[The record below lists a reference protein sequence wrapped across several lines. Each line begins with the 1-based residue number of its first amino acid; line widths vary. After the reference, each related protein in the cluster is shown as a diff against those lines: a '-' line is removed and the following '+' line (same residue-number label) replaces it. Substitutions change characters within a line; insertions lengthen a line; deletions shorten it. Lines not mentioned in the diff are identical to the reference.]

1 MRVSIPETA
10 LLTALRSFLLSVLPA
25 GVEVIRGQVNR
36 TAPPK
41 GAFVV
46 MTPLTR
52 RRLSTN
58 VDEFNDA
65 SLVGSIASGVL
76 IVTNVMFGQVRVSA
90 PLYAEGVADGT
101 IITAAN
107 PDGTFAV
114 QPAQT
119 VTSRQMFAGVA
130 EYMQATE
137 VTFQLDVHGK
147 DSADNAQIISTLF
160 RDEYACA
167 SFSASGYDVQPLY
180 TSEPRQMPFI
190 TGESQYED
198 RWSID
203 VVLQANPVVT
213 APQQFAGALSVV
225 LVPVP

>member
-10 LLTALRSFLLSVLPA
+10 LLTALRSFLLSVLPT
-25 GVEVIRGQVNR
+25 GVEVIRAQVNR
-36 TAPPK
+36 VSSPK
-41 GAFVV
+41 GPFVT

-65 SLVGSIASGVL
+65 SLVGAIANGVL
-76 IVTNVMFGQVRVSA
+76 TVTNVVFGQVRVSA
-90 PLYAEGVADGT
+90 SLYAEGVADGT

-107 PDGTFAV
+107 PDGTFTV
-114 QPAQT
+114 QPVQT

-147 DSADNAQIISTLF
+147 DSADNVQIISTLF